1 MFLYLLLSILYVV
14 IEYIQLKK
22 ILAPKD
28 RVKNLKH
35 YPQQFEPIKNISPA
49 ASQIILSQNA
59 ILTPNIIYGI
69 VMNWALKK
77 IVTIKPIDANF
88 GIKDGAIDDFI
99 VFKKDNPDKTNS
111 LKSWERDLY
120 QELFANKNSFQ
131 VSHLI
136 TTNHLTDPEEVL
148 AKYGEIQN
156 RSWKVPQ
163 QIISEELSNITLTK
177 KQLGIKNIIW
187 LILPF
192 LQIPLFFGLLVLF
205 LSIFQNPNGL
215 ILALSFS
222 LVFMSAL
229 FFCLIS
235 IITIFRVLLNKNT
248 TGIYLN
254 QDGIRAKKHL
264 LGLIKYIDTAEKE
277 RIIFHAKEKSLSE
290 ITLLPYAVTFG
301 IIKPLLDFDTEP
313 RIIDKSEY
321 RNPDIMN
328 TNVTIILVLFLPL
341 IILFLIIFVIQMSRS

>member
-1 MFLYLLLSILYVV
+1 
-14 IEYIQLKK
+14 
-22 ILAPKD
+22 
-28 RVKNLKH
+28 
-35 YPQQFEPIKNISPA
+35 
-49 ASQIILSQNA
+49 
-59 ILTPNIIYGI
+59 
-69 VMNWALKK
+69 VMDWALNEVVN
-77 IVTIKPIDANF
+77 IEPIDASF
-88 GIKDGAIDDFI
+88 GFKDGKIDDFL
-99 VFKKDNPDKTNS
+99 VLKKDNPDKNNS

-136 TTNHLTDPEEVL
+136 TTNHLRDQEEVL
-148 AKYGEIQN
+148 AKHWEIQN

-163 QIISEELSNITLTK
+163 QIIGEELSNITLTK

-192 LQIPLFFGLLVLF
+192 LQIPLFFGLLGLF

-222 LVFMSAL
+222 LVFMSAP

-254 QDGIRAKKHL
+254 QDGIGAKKHL

-301 IIKPLLDFDTEP
+301 IIEPLLDFDTEP

-328 TNVTIILVLFLPL
+328 TNIIVTLVLFLPL
-341 IILFLIIFVIQMSRS
+341 ILLFLIIFFIQISRS